1 VLLPLLTN
9 IVSRIFVKYIL
20 RITPLYEL
28 YKPWIDAFDSLEEL
42 ACAVLALILNIIS
55 FVVFFFLC
63 RAIINGVFTFFYKV
77 LQKKNKDDMNYVRQ
91 ENAFLYRHDKLMG
104 GIVGAISAVLVTMT
118 LISPIMGTL
127 ELVDK
132 TCAVVDGVGED
143 PWEKMR
149 LKKSE
154 IDLVRRYYYDIP
166 GSVLYHMGGK
176 YIFRAATCTIMYD
189 QRVSLF
195 EELDSV
201 ANVAAK
207 AVDAYGVMAAPEKA
221 DSDDAEKISA
231 LGESLVEVK
240 MTRGLVADLLSFGA
254 KTWREG
260 GEIISIPKPNM
271 PQLIQKPFDEILL
284 ACEDSNKD
292 SIKYNILTLFNIC
305 ALVIETDLIHIDISD
320 YNAAIRFLN
329 ETRLI
334 DRVNEELSRNPYMN
348 HIRVTSITMSAIA
361 QQLNSDLLTPEQYD
375 ELSGGLAD
383 MINQINGMNY
393 NGVDEKAEV
402 LKDSAKKYI
411 TDAMGEDVEIPEEV
425 IEAVSVELL
434 QELEGK
440 ENVTAEDIKDIF
452 DRYAKQ

>member
-1 VLLPLLTN
+1 
-9 IVSRIFVKYIL
+9 
-20 RITPLYEL
+20 
-28 YKPWIDAFDSLEEL
+28 
-42 ACAVLALILNIIS
+42 
-55 FVVFFFLC
+55 
-63 RAIINGVFTFFYKV
+63 
-77 LQKKNKDDMNYVRQ
+77 
-91 ENAFLYRHDKLMG
+91 
-104 GIVGAISAVLVTMT
+104 
-118 LISPIMGTL
+118 
-127 ELVDK
+127 
-132 TCAVVDGVGED
+132 
-143 PWEKMR
+143 
-149 LKKSE
+149 
-154 IDLVRRYYYDIP
+154 
-166 GSVLYHMGGK
+166 
-176 YIFRAATCTIMYD
+176 
-189 QRVSLF
+189 
-195 EELDSV
+195 
-201 ANVAAK
+201 
-207 AVDAYGVMAAPEKA
+207 
-221 DSDDAEKISA
+221 
-231 LGESLVEVK
+231 
-240 MTRGLVADLLSFGA
+240 
-254 KTWREG
+254 
-260 GEIISIPKPNM
+260 
-271 PQLIQKPFDEILL
+271 
-284 ACEDSNKD
+284 
-292 SIKYNILTLFNIC
+292 
-305 ALVIETDLIHIDISD
+305 LVIETDLIHIDISD